1 MRFDKIRSYAKIN
14 ISLGVLKKLKT
25 KHHKIES
32 LVSLIDLYDQ
42 IYIKKIKG
50 NGHKILFDGEFS
62 NGINKKNTVSN
73 LIQILDQKKLL
84 NNEKYLI
91 KIRKNIP
98 LKSGLGGGSMNAASI
113 LKYLI
118 KKNNIKL
125 KRNDIFKISSKIG
138 SDTIL
143 GLNKSSIISK
153 ELRIK
158 YAKLKSPLH
167 LIIIKP
173 DFGCSTKDI
182 YSKVKNFSRTKL
194 KLKSKKFLSV
204 KFLSKLTND
213 LENPAFQKYP
223 KLKNIKFSKST
234 LERCR
239 FEKKI
244 KSKRRVEQ
252 GKKLNEIHTFF
263 SWSTS
268 DFNVISSFFH
278 IFFESYSYLF
288 ASMSNCYHV

>member
-194 KLKSKKFLSV
+194 KLKSKKFLSL

-213 LENPAFQKYP
+213 LENLAFQKYP
-223 KLKNIKFSKST
+223 KLKNIKIG
-234 LERCR
+234 R
-239 FEKKI
+239 
-244 KSKRRVEQ
+244 
-252 GKKLNEIHTFF
+252 
-263 SWSTS
+263 
-268 DFNVISSFFH
+268 
-278 IFFESYSYLF
+278 
-288 ASMSNCYHV
+288 AHV

>member
-62 NGINKKNTVSN
+62 NRINKKNTVSN

-118 KKNNIKL
+118 KKNNIKI

-173 DFGCSTKDI
+173 DFGCSTKVI
-182 YSKVKNFSRTKL
+182 FNRVRHYSKPQ
-194 KLKSKKFLSV
+194 LS
-204 KFLSKLTND
+204 
-213 LENPAFQKYP
+213 
-223 KLKNIKFSKST
+223 
-234 LERCR
+234 
-239 FEKKI
+239 KI
-244 KSKRRVEQ
+244 KSKNIDFNLMSKLKNDLEIISTKKYPRLQKLRDYFLNIDKNSYVRMS
-252 GKKLNEIHTFF
+252 GSGSTIVGYFKSKKAALNAKKLLRKNYKNYWCNLSKTI
-263 SWSTS
+263 
-268 DFNVISSFFH
+268 
-278 IFFESYSYLF
+278 
-288 ASMSNCYHV
+288 

>member
-1 MRFDKIRSYAKIN
+1 MRFDKIRSHAKIN

-25 KHHKIES
+25 KIHKIES

-182 YSKVKNFSRTKL
+182 YSRVKNFSRAKL
-194 KLKSKKFLSV
+194 KLKSNKFLSL
-204 KFLSKLTND
+204 KFLSKQTND
-213 LENPAFQKYP
+213 LE
-223 KLKNIKFSKST
+223 LS
-234 LERCR
+234 L
-239 FEKKI
+239 
-244 KSKRRVEQ
+244 
-252 GKKLNEIHTFF
+252 IH
-263 SWSTS
+263 
-268 DFNVISSFFH
+268 I
-278 IFFESYSYLF
+278 
-288 ASMSNCYHV
+288 

>member
-14 ISLGVLKKLKT
+14 ISLGVLKKLKN

-42 IYIKKIKG
+42 IYVKKIKSRS
-50 NGHKILFDGEFS
+50 HKILFDGEFS

-73 LIQILDQKKLL
+73 LIQILDQKRLL

-98 LKSGLGGGSMNAASI
+98 LKSGLGGGSINAASL
-113 LKYLI
+113 LKYFI

-125 KRNDIFKISSKIG
+125 NRNDIFKISSKIS

-153 ELRIK
+153 EMRIK

-167 LIIIKP
+167 LILIKP

-194 KLKSKKFLSV
+194 KLKSNKFLSL

-223 KLKNIKFSKST
+223 KLK
-234 LERCR
+234 
-239 FEKKI
+239 KI
-244 KSKRRVEQ
+244 KLFVEKLDNILFSRMSGSGSSIVLYLATKNNAKKAQKILKKKYKNCWCILSKT
-252 GKKLNEIHTFF
+252 I
-263 SWSTS
+263 
-268 DFNVISSFFH
+268 
-278 IFFESYSYLF
+278 
-288 ASMSNCYHV
+288 

>member
-182 YSKVKNFSRTKL
+182 Y
-194 KLKSKKFLSV
+194 LS
-204 KFLSKLTND
+204 L
-213 LENPAFQKYP
+213 
-223 KLKNIKFSKST
+223 
-234 LERCR
+234 
-239 FEKKI
+239 
-244 KSKRRVEQ
+244 
-252 GKKLNEIHTFF
+252 IH
-263 SWSTS
+263 
-268 DFNVISSFFH
+268 I
-278 IFFESYSYLF
+278 
-288 ASMSNCYHV
+288 